1 MIISS
6 SLSFCERTV
15 RGRNN
20 CNIYYIVVGYSI
32 FERERSIRFV
42 K

>member
-15 RGRNN
+15 RGRNK
-20 CNIYYIVVGYSI
+20 CKIYYKVVGYSI
-32 FERERSIRFV
+32 LERERSIRFV
-42 K
+42 N